1 VRRAAVRARRW
12 LGGLV
17 VLALAS
23 GACATLSKQS
33 TGAPEPVSVWVYNQ
47 GVPAVH
53 VYVAHATLTHSL
65 GVLAGQDSA
74 SYVVPQSLIIGNG
87 AIRLIAN
94 PIAGGG
100 GQYVSQ
106 DLFPRPGDQIRL
118 RVLSPVSQ
126 SYVMIR

>member
-1 VRRAAVRARRW
+1 MRPSAVRARRW

-33 TGAPEPVSVWVYNQ
+33 RGAPDPVSVWVYNQ
-47 GVPAVH
+47 GVSAVH
-53 VYVAHATLTHSL
+53 VYVAHETLTHSL
-65 GVLAGQDSA
+65 GVLAVQDSA
-74 SYVVPQSLIIGNG
+74 SYVVPQSLIIGSG
-87 AIRLIAN
+87 GIRLIAN
-94 PIAGGG
+94 LITGGA

-106 DLFPRPGDQIRL
+106 ELFPRPGDQIRL